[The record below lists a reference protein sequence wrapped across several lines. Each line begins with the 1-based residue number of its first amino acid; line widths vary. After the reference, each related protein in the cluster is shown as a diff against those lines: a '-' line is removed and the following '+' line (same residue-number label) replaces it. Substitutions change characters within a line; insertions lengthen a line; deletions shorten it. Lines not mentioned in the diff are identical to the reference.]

1 MIMKVQDQMFKQL
14 KEKALFEQAKDYAF
28 NYADEI
34 NNRPVY
40 PTNQAIEALNF
51 FDEKMPNQTSSPEQ
65 IIQAL
70 HEFGSPATVAQ
81 TAGRY
86 FGFVNGGAVPVAVA
100 AKWLSDFWDQ
110 NAGLYVISPINS
122 KLEYICEQW
131 LKEIFN
137 LPEETVAG
145 FVSGTSSANL
155 CGLVAARYRLLKNL
169 GWDVNENGLNGA
181 PPIKVIAH
189 KQVHAAI
196 KKALAVIGFGYNNI
210 TWVNSDKE
218 GRILLEEMPE
228 IDSSTLIILQ
238 AGNANSGSFDPLK
251 EICKKANQVG
261 AWVHIDGAFG
271 LWAAATET
279 LSHLTKGMELA
290 SSWSVDGHKTL
301 NTPYD
306 SGIILCKDGPALV
319 SALQSTGEYIIYSE
333 KKDSM
338 LYTPEMSKR
347 ARAIELW
354 ATMKYLGKDGINEM
368 VTGFYQL
375 SKLFENKMQSNG
387 FRIMNEVVFN
397 QVMIACDTE
406 EMTNATLLNLQN
418 SGECWCGGSRWNDEA
433 VVRVSICSWATTEAD
448 IERTVN
454 AFVAARNEVKNIE

>member
-1 MIMKVQDQMFKQL
+1 MKLQDQMFEAL
-14 KEKALFEQAKDYAF
+14 KGKELFNQAKDFAF
-28 NYADEI
+28 DYADEI
-34 NNRPVY
+34 NNRPVF
-40 PTNQAIEALNF
+40 PSKQALNDLEIF
-51 FDEKMPNQTSSPEQ
+51 NEKMPTEIGEPEQ
-65 IIQAL
+65 IIQLL
-70 HEFGSPATVAQ
+70 HEYGSPATVAQ

-86 FGFVNGGAVPVAVA
+86 FGFVNGGAVPVSVA

-110 NAGLYVISPINS
+110 NAGLYLISPINS

-137 LPEETVAG
+137 LPKETVAG

-155 CGLVAARYRLLKNL
+155 CGLVAARDRLLKNM

-181 PPIKVIAH
+181 PPIKVVAH
-189 KQVHAAI
+189 RQIHAAI
-196 KKALAVIGFGYNNI
+196 KKALSIIGFGYKNI

-218 GRILLEEMPE
+218 GRVLLEEMPA
-228 IDSSTLIILQ
+228 IDASTLVILQ
-238 AGNANSGSFDPLK
+238 VGNANSGAFDPLE
-251 EICKKANQVG
+251 EICKKANEVG

-271 LWAAATET
+271 LWAAATTT

-347 ARAIELW
+347 ARAVELW
-354 ATMKYLGKDGINEM
+354 ATMKYLGKEGINEM
-368 VTGFYQL
+368 VTGFYNHAKQFEKDMR
-375 SKLFENKMQSNG
+375 SKG

-406 EMTNATLLNLQN
+406 ELTNATLANLQN
-418 SGECWCGGSRWNDEA
+418 SGECWCGGSRWHEEA
-433 VVRVSICSWATTEAD
+433 VIRVSICSWATTEAD
-448 IERTVN
+448 MQRTVN
-454 AFVAARNEVKNIE
+454 AFVKARDQVLVG